1 MAHTADGGRA
11 LVVAHQDE
19 GALGVQVQCPLQGR
33 KEGKEDVP
41 ETIDGAG
48 PVGDE
53 VPPTG
58 EQELQFGE
66 VALAGND
73 LREVGSHPGLF
84 GDDVSITGIGLELPR
99 VGVAHTLHGQGRE
112 VEDSAD
118 PSPTKRQKQRRAAPW
133 LVDGPHRLLRQGEDF
148 VDQLKEVDLVVF
160 YPAGED
166 LLSRSVEH
174 VSPVELFAGVDA
186 DPHLVVHE
194 HLHPS
199 VAGDRVPV
207 EYSADG
213 SLCSESWTSSP
224 ISMSGR
230 SLLERPRAI
239 PFKPSL
245 AAEQNKPSSAP
256 LGVIQELY
264 PNDKHN
270 DKEQTMC
277 RWLAYSGSPILLEEL
292 LYKPEHS
299 LIDQSLHSRLGVETT
314 NGDGF
319 GVGWYG
325 PDAQTPAVFHSIEPA
340 WNDRNLREVA
350 GHVQS
355 PLFLAHIR
363 ASTGTA
369 VQQTNCHPFRHDRW
383 LWVHNGLVRDFHRV
397 KRELALA
404 VDESLYPQMEGSTD
418 SEMLFYLALTF
429 GLEENPPAAVE
440 RMVGHVEEVGHRHG
454 TEHPIQMTIGTT
466 DGSSVWAFRYSSEGK
481 SRSLYYSTD
490 MRSVREM
497 YPERP
502 RLQEASDET
511 RIIVSEPI
519 VDLPGAWNEVPESSY
534 GVVRDGE
541 DELHEFRPL
550 R

>member
-1 MAHTADGGRA
+1 
-11 LVVAHQDE
+11 
-19 GALGVQVQCPLQGR
+19 
-33 KEGKEDVP
+33 
-41 ETIDGAG
+41 
-48 PVGDE
+48 
-53 VPPTG
+53 
-58 EQELQFGE
+58 
-66 VALAGND
+66 
-73 LREVGSHPGLF
+73 
-84 GDDVSITGIGLELPR
+84 
-99 VGVAHTLHGQGRE
+99 
-112 VEDSAD
+112 
-118 PSPTKRQKQRRAAPW
+118 
-133 LVDGPHRLLRQGEDF
+133 
-148 VDQLKEVDLVVF
+148 
-160 YPAGED
+160 
-166 LLSRSVEH
+166 
-174 VSPVELFAGVDA
+174 
-186 DPHLVVHE
+186 
-194 HLHPS
+194 
-199 VAGDRVPV
+199 
-207 EYSADG
+207 
-213 SLCSESWTSSP
+213 
-224 ISMSGR
+224 
-230 SLLERPRAI
+230 
-239 PFKPSL
+239 
-245 AAEQNKPSSAP
+245 
-256 LGVIQELY
+256 
-264 PNDKHN
+264 
-270 DKEQTMC
+270 MC
-277 RWLAYSGSPILLEEL
+277 RWLTYSGSPILLEEL

-299 LIDQSLHSRLGVETT
+299 LIDQSLHARLGVDTT

-325 PDAQTPAVFHSIEPA
+325 PDTETPAVFHSIEPA

-369 VQQTNCHPFRHDRW
+369 VQQTNCHPFRHGRW

-466 DGSSVWAFRYSSEGK
+466 DGRSVWAFRYSSEGK
-481 SRSLYYSTD
+481 SRSLYYSAD

-511 RIIVSEPI
+511 RIIVSEPL
-519 VDLPGAWNEVPESSY
+519 VDLPGAWNEVRESSY